1 MTLSLS
7 LAGSF
12 GRRASDGGAN
22 LHIYYP
28 ANGSGST
35 GGGQPI
41 EGMYNQSPAVV
52 RGAEGLRITGEM
64 SGDVNTMTM
73 EGNDES
79 NDEIKRCELWSPC
92 LFVAYSDWDLT

>member
-1 MTLSLS
+1 MTLSLSLS

-28 ANGSGST
+28 ANGSSST
-35 GGGQPI
+35 GGGGGQPI
-41 EGMYNQSPAVV
+41 EGMYSQSPAVV

-79 NDEIKRCELWSPC
+79 NDEIKRCELFIC
-92 LFVAYSDWDLT
+92 GLL